1 MEDPKTEQQEEFYYS
16 SNPTPLNEILGA
28 APGWLLRS
36 GIGIVAFFVFLLIG
50 GSMLFSYPDIIE
62 APVVVLAGNPPV
74 NLVAVSNGKLERIFH
89 QEGEYI
95 QKGDLIAVVESPLFP
110 DDVLWLR
117 ETLLTDSTQ
126 NPNKS
131 TFSSGNLPRN
141 INLGPLQNPYNDWLK
156 ALHDLQQFNE
166 LNYHQQKSAHLN
178 TQLVERTQLQQQTQK
193 QLETFSQIYQLSA
206 QNYRRDSALVAQN
219 FIAPVD
225 FERTYSEFLSRRITL
240 EDYQSQLINLD
251 VQKNDIR
258 SILLET
264 QMDFTQRQS
273 EYRMRVQSSFENLKS
288 QLLLWEKNYAFV
300 APVNGELV
308 FAGAWTQN
316 QQINS
321 GDQVFSV
328 IPDENGDF
336 IARGG
341 IPLQGSG
348 KVKTG
353 DRVNIRLSNYPY
365 QEYGV
370 LQGEVLHV
378 SAIPAGDHFPFQIR
392 LNNQL
397 KTTYN
402 TNLGHHA
409 MLDGVAQIITED
421 ISLFNRMM
429 NPLRSLRKNR

>member
-62 APVVVLAGNPPV
+62 APVVVLADNPPV

-178 TQLVERTQLQQQTQK
+178 TQLAERTQLQQQTKK

-219 FIAPVD
+219 YIAPVD

-378 SAIPAGDHFPFQIR
+378 SAIPAGDHFPFQIC

-397 KTTYN
+397 KTSYN
-402 TNLGHHA
+402 TDLGHHA

-429 NPLRSLRKNR
+429 NPLRSLRRNR